1 MIEEI
6 IKSAV
11 LGVLTALGGYLLGYW
26 RNIGKSMKAM
36 RKGMQSLLRDRLL
49 QAYRYFSARGYAEV
63 DDRENFRNMYEQ
75 YHALGK
81 NGVMDDIYRRFME
94 LPLEKKEEKSDE
106 D

>member
-6 IKSAV
+6 VKSAV
-11 LGVLTALGGYLLGYW
+11 LAILTALGGYLLGYC
-26 RNIGKSMKAM
+26 RNIGKATKAM

-49 QAYRYFSARGYAEV
+49 QAYRYFSAREYAEV
-63 DDRENFRNMYEQ
+63 EDRENFRNMYEQ

-94 LPLEKKEEKSDE
+94 LPLEKEEEKNDE